1 MRKCDFSADELGI
14 LSDGMLSL
22 LSGIETALK
31 ATYDSKAIEALKAAQ
46 NKYTKLNSKI
56 CGMMEE

>member
-1 MRKCDFSADELGI
+1 MKSNFTAEDLNI

-31 ATYDSKAIEALKAAQ
+31 ATYDSEAIEALKAAQ
-46 NKYTKLNSKI
+46 DKYTRLNSKI
-56 CGMMEE
+56 CGMMED

>member
-1 MRKCDFSADELGI
+1 MKNDFTAEDLNI

-31 ATYDSKAIEALKAAQ
+31 ATYDSKAIEALKVAQ
-46 NKYTKLNSKI
+46 NKYTRLNSKI

>member
-1 MRKCDFSADELGI
+1 MKSNFTAEDLNI

-31 ATYDSKAIEALKAAQ
+31 ATYDSKAIEALKTAQ
-46 NKYTKLNSKI
+46 DKYTKLNSKI
-56 CGMMEE
+56 CRMMEE